1 MSQLSLSDLE
11 QFPQSAI
18 QISDGLVCGVNHA
31 ASALLPSLRQGCPPP
46 APLLPLLDEGTQ
58 PVGTVALSHTLFT
71 YSRLPLEK
79 GILLLLQPAPAQ
91 GVTPRQLDGFIRQAR
106 TLMQDL
112 LLTVQLMESSS
123 GEASRPDFWKTYC
136 RTTRLLSNL
145 QFMAQAA
152 EEGVPFHPVT
162 LDLAGLVRQTA
173 AEAASLLELS
183 HLSLDYHELPSSLLI
198 PGDPALLRK
207 LLLTLLSNGA
217 RATPPGGQLTVSL
230 RQSPSRALLLVTDGG
245 NSQPDWQTL
254 FPSPAPSPM
263 PAAPQDGAGHRA
275 AHCGAAQ
282 RNHAPP
288 ARGAAR
294 AVLGCLP
301 AHRSLESSSVCP
313 QSPARGIRRPVP
325 GSHGTFR
332 RSSLRRFFR
341 SGIIKLRSA
350 QGAPQFFMLSIST
363 SQRWWQHPCRRRC
376 TGWPGPSWPR
386 PASAAHGAG

>member
-18 QISDGLVCGVNHA
+18 QISDGLVCGVNRA

-46 APLLPLLDEGTQ
+46 APLLPLLDDSTQ
-58 PVGTVALSHTLFT
+58 PAGTVALSHTLFT

-263 PAAPQDGAGHRA
+263 PAAPQDGAGMGLA
-275 AHCGAAQ
+275 I
-282 RNHAPP
+282 
-288 ARGAAR
+288 ARHIVALHNGTMLLQPEGQPGLCW
-294 AVLGCLP
+294 AVSLPTGPLNPHLSVRSPRQEELGGLSPVLTELSDVLP
-301 AHRSLESSSVCP
+301 
-313 QSPARGIRRPVP
+313 
-325 GSHGTFR
+325 
-332 RSSLRRFFR
+332 
-341 SGIIKLRSA
+341 
-350 QGAPQFFMLSIST
+350 
-363 SQRWWQHPCRRRC
+363 
-376 TGWPGPSWPR
+376 
-386 PASAAHGAG
+386 SAAFSDLE